1 MNLLTDLGLDENFAQ
16 VGGGKKYKKK
26 KYKNKKY
33 KNKKSIKAKKTIYG
47 KKKKTKKFKKPK
59 KTKTYLRPYLRK
71 KNSKKRNLRTQ
82 KIKKTRGRRN
92 HRRNYGILSG
102 G

>member
-1 MNLLTDLGLDENFAQ
+1 MGLLGDLGLDEYENFAQ
-16 VGGGKKYKKK
+16 VGAGKKYKKK
-26 KYKNKKY
+26 KH

-47 KKKKTKKFKKPK
+47 KKKKSKKFKKPK
-59 KTKTYLRPYLRK
+59 KTKASLRPYLRK
-71 KNSKKRNLRTQ
+71 KNSKKKNLRTK